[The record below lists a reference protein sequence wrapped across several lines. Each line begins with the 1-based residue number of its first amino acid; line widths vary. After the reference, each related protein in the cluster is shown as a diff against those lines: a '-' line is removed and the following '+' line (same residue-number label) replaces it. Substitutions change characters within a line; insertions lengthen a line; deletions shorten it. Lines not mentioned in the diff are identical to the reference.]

1 MNEIRRYEI
10 QGTAAMACKEY
21 QRGESALIDYEVA
34 RRSYEARVRLAQRQA
49 AGQRSMSRHES
60 RQQVSH
66 VNRRS
71 GHIGLQDAVRRSYTP
86 HQSVSRTVSNMWE
99 QAVHTVANHPF
110 WYQLKNGTTAGRETG
125 KATYKQVF
133 TSATVCMALS
143 AVMVFV
149 GA

>member
-21 QRGESALIDYEVA
+21 QREESALIDYEVA

-49 AGQRSMSRHES
+49 AERRSMSRHES
-60 RQQVSH
+60 RRQVPLAGRYS
-66 VNRRS
+66 RS
-71 GHIGLQDAVRRSYTP
+71 MGLQDAVRHSYTP
-86 HQSVSRTVSNMWE
+86 HQSVSRTISNMWE

-110 WYQLKNGTTAGRETG
+110 WYQLKKGTTEGRETG